1 MISSIIYSNS
11 ALALLVV
18 TDIFCYNTLMT
29 SGKQFLTLKEVS
41 KILNAHP
48 LTIRKLII
56 DGKLEAIKLGR
67 AYRISNKALNEFIKK
82 QSTKRKK
89 K

>member
-1 MISSIIYSNS
+1 MFTIIYSN
-11 ALALLVV
+11 LLTYLLVV
-18 TDIFCYNTLMT
+18 NDIFCYNDVMT
-29 SGKQFLTLKEVS
+29 KGRQFLTLKEVS
-41 KILNAHP
+41 ELLNVHP
-48 LTIRKLII
+48 LTTRKLII

-67 AYRISNKALNEFIKK
+67 AYRISKKALDEFIQK